1 MPKCPAHRCR
11 RRPPYFHP
19 AALRTRS
26 DGWSLE
32 RQCAFLASLYAT
44 GSVSVAARSVG
55 MSRASAYALRERA
68 GGEGFAFAWD
78 HVLTPPGRGRLQ
90 RPRPDWRK
98 LTTETLFQ
106 WADDALVQ
114 PVVYRGKMV
123 GIRQKPDVTALFRLM
138 RRGDAA
144 ARRTGAG

>member
-1 MPKCPAHRCR
+1 
-11 RRPPYFHP
+11 
-19 AALRTRS
+19 
-26 DGWSLE
+26 
-32 RQCAFLASLYAT
+32 
-44 GSVSVAARSVG
+44 

-68 GGEGFAFAWD
+68 GGEGFAFARD